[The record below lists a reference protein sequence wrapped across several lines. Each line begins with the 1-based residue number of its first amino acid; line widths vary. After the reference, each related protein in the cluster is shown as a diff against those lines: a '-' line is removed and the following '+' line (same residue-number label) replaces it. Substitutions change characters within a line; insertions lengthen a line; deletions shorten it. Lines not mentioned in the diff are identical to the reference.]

1 MKCQHIVLV
10 AFTSAVLAAIVAS
23 PSFSATT
30 VSTSSNLTHNFFGF
44 SSVGETFTAPT
55 DNILDSFSATFVDTQ
70 DPLTFSLFSWNGSST
85 TGSALYTSG
94 PLTGSTAGGIA
105 TFSFTGINAT
115 LTTGN
120 TYAAILTDGSS
131 FYYVKT
137 AHDPSIDPYTGGQM
151 IAGLGPGLFTIL
163 DNQPIFKYEDMAFT
177 AKFSGRP
184 SGVPEPGAP
193 LTLGVFALGLTA
205 IMLRARKTNSKA
217 A

>member
-10 AFTSAVLAAIVAS
+10 AFTSAALAAIVVS

-44 SSVGETFTAPT
+44 SSVGQTFTAPT

-70 DPLTFSLFSWNGSST
+70 APLTFSLFSWNGSTT

-94 PLTGSTAGGIA
+94 PLAGTTAGGIA
-105 TFSFTGINAT
+105 TFSFTGINTT

-120 TYAAILTDGSS
+120 TYAAIFDGSAI
-131 FYYVKT
+131 YQVEV

-151 IAGLGPGLFTIL
+151 IAGLGPGLFTINDSQSFL
-163 DNQPIFKYEDMAFT
+163 KYEDMGFT
-177 AKFSGRP
+177 ANFSGRV

-193 LTLGVFALGLTA
+193 LTLGVFALSLAA
-205 IMLRARKTNSKA
+205 IVFRARKTNSKTA
-217 A
+217 